1 MYYLRALFLL
11 NSLKCDTLNSDGFRL
26 ILKVVLHFKYI

>member
-1 MYYLRALFLL
+1 MYYLRTLLIL
-11 NSLKCDTLNSDGFRL
+11 NSLKCDSLNSDGFRL